1 MIEVLASLI
10 GWEVFIHNLC
20 ADPEF
25 SHPMLAGP
33 EKFRKNLFASP
44 ENPEKCV
51 LGVTRGGIKCG
62 LFVFLVL
69 KDENY
74 LEMTAGLSR
83 DEGAYRELAEYL
95 EAAFAG
101 FAADFVFN
109 HGNRLISELL
119 RGKNAA
125 FNPEQ
130 QKMVLISPPPPV
142 DTTGIE
148 LLCEGTYAQYCAIHE
163 KGLYW
168 TGEKVAAAPDRFTV
182 FLAVDSGEVVG
193 YLDLTNCY
201 EENEPVDVFVKEEYR
216 RRGWGRK
223 LLSRAIEWNRP
234 RGMGLLVDTE
244 NEPAIRLYRSLGF
257 EKVPGLNNVTA
268 NWNIP
273 KKNILKEADL

>member
-109 HGNRLISELL
+109 TFAVEPCG
-119 RGKNAA
+119 
-125 FNPEQ
+125 
-130 QKMVLISPPPPV
+130 V
-142 DTTGIE
+142 D
-148 LLCEGTYAQYCAIHE
+148 A
-163 KGLYW
+163 
-168 TGEKVAAAPDRFTV
+168 R
-182 FLAVDSGEVVG
+182 
-193 YLDLTNCY
+193 
-201 EENEPVDVFVKEEYR
+201 
-216 RRGWGRK
+216 
-223 LLSRAIEWNRP
+223 
-234 RGMGLLVDTE
+234 LLVVCECDAYVF
-244 NEPAIRLYRSLGF
+244 NLMFQSRLVNIAVSID
-257 EKVPGLNNVTA
+257 NAVTHTVKSDCTIHGA
-268 NWNIP
+268 RVDID
-273 KKNILKEADL
+273 IS